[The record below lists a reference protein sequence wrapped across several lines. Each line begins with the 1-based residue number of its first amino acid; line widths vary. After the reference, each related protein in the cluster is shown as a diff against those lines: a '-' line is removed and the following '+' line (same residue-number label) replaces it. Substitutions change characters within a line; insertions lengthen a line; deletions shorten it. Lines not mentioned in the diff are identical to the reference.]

1 MTNWTLFF
9 TFTGVAV
16 ATAQLFRFIDF
27 IERPSKSHVV
37 FQHKAQLWPALKEK
51 LWMFWKS

>member
-9 TFTGVAV
+9 TVTGVAA
-16 ATAQLFRFIDF
+16 ATAQLFRFVDL
-27 IERPSKSHVV
+27 IERPSDRPVA
-37 FQHKAQLWPALKEK
+37 FRHKAQLWDNLKEK